1 MKEYIELF
9 VSFFKIGLFT
19 FGGGF
24 AMLPMLEKEIV
35 EKKKWA
41 TNDELLDY
49 FAIGQCTPGVIAVNT
64 ATFIGY
70 FRKGY
75 LGGIIATLGVVSPSI
90 IIITIIAGLVQ
101 NFSSYPLVQ
110 NALAGIRI
118 GVSVLMVTS
127 IIKLI
132 KGSVKDFI
140 RGIIFVLAFLLAY
153 FTGISTAILVVI
165 FALSGIALSYL
176 KKGGKNWKNI

>member
-35 EKKKWA
+35 EKKKWT

-140 RGIIFVLAFLLAY
+140 RGIIFVFAFVLAY

-176 KKGGKNWKNI
+176 KKGGKN